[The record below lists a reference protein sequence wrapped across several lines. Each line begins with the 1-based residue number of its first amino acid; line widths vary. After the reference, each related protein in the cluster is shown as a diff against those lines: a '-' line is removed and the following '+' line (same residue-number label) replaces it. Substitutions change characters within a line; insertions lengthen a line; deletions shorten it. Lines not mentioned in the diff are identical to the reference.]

1 MQDRPQRGPVRLV
14 IVLERV
20 DPIEGELLEPSALAA
35 RFRGWLALASL
46 IESAR
51 IDTENPSLSQAP
63 SGQRPHAEHQGGS
76 PM

>member
-1 MQDRPQRGPVRLV
+1 MQDQSQRGPVRLV

-20 DPIEGELLEPSALAA
+20 DPIEGELLEPSALAG

-51 IDTENPSLSQAP
+51 IDTDNPSLPQPP
-63 SGQRPHAEHQGGS
+63 SDQRPQSEHQGGS